1 MNDRPN
7 QETAAP
13 IDENNTMTLEQT
25 IVEQMTALRNQTN
38 DNTNETS
45 ESGATTDEAEVVVP
59 EGETEEVISNDA
71 SQPEVAEPV
80 EPEVEEATEESEA
93 PVEEEVS
100 EDDAEVEEVEEPS
113 EGEEYIDFI
122 DFATNNPDTKFKFM
136 RKGKEMVID
145 AKQAAAILGQGGA
158 IHEEARQLKVEK
170 ADFDEWKQTE
180 SQKMANMTLA
190 MEMALVP
197 EVNKA
202 VAEIQKVQDYNQTF
216 AEQYSQTTDAAER
229 EKIET
234 GIKQNENY
242 IAKLQENLQ
251 ASALPM
257 EALETFYNQRK
268 DMVSQELENKRKNF
282 SDKELR
288 NQYLFSELRDKV
300 AKDWQWADQE
310 LIHGVRN
317 IDLISSDEHILSLI
331 RDGLKFR
338 EKPKSKSAGN
348 SVAALTTKKGSGAS
362 KTKSSQPDWKELET
376 LAKRGDKKA
385 SEQLVLAKMNAYRN
399 K

>member
-25 IVEQMTALRNQTN
+25 IVEQMTALRNQKN

-45 ESGATTDEAEVVVP
+45 ESGATTNEEAEVVVP

-80 EPEVEEATEESEA
+80 EPEIEEATEESEA
-93 PVEEEVS
+93 PEEVS
-100 EDDAEVEEVEEPS
+100 EEDTEEVEEVEQPS

-122 DFATNNPDTKFKFM
+122 EFAANNPDTKFKFM

-197 EVNKA
+197 EVNNA
-202 VAEIQKVQDYNQTF
+202 VAEIQKVQGYNQTF

-229 EKIET
+229 EKIAA

-257 EALETFYNQRK
+257 EALEVYYNQRK
-268 DMVSQELENKRKNF
+268 DMVAQELENRRKNF

-288 NQYLFSELRDKV
+288 NQYLFNELRDKV

-348 SVAALTTKKGSGAS
+348 SVAALTTKKGSGS
-362 KTKSSQPDWKELET
+362 KIKSGQPDLKELET
-376 LAKRGDKKA
+376 LAKRGDKIANEK
-385 SEQLVLAKMNAYRN
+385 LILAKMNAFKNR
-399 K
+399 